1 MSKLKITFSTS
12 LAKLRF
18 AICLIFLSLQ
28 LAALAEAGNLGKIKI
43 ISAEKLDYQDG
54 NSTLIGNVKIQIG
67 SFTIE
72 APKAFID
79 ADSNGESSYARFV
92 GGVSLD
98 SDRISIVAPRM
109 DIDVNKSLLK
119 SFSNNGELV
128 VTTIFSKKQ
137 ANLYAQYQEINL
149 ATGFAQANSGNAE
162 DVMQVKYVSEEMNIN
177 SDKLELELQELSS
190 IQYINFLSNV
200 TAISDKLRVESQDLV
215 YFPSLDLVK
224 ANDDVRLLFLSET
237 QQASYLFSDSALFEQ
252 SKNLLSV
259 FSRGPQRFAEIH
271 SDQIFGKARQILVN
285 IDEDQN
291 IDNAILTGNA
301 YAQHQSKSLLGHEIL
316 LDIKNQKLETTVGR
330 PRTRILQ

>member
-1 MSKLKITFSTS
+1 MTKLKITFSKS
-12 LAKLRF
+12 LAKLCF
-18 AICLIFLSLQ
+18 VILLIFFSLQ
-28 LAALAEAGNLGKIKI
+28 LAVLAEDGNLGKIKI

-54 NSTLIGNVKIQIG
+54 NSTLIGNVKIQIDN
-67 SFTIE
+67 FTIE
-72 APKAFID
+72 APQAFID

-98 SDRISIVAPRM
+98 SDRISIIAPQM
-109 DIDVNKSLLK
+109 DIDINKSLLK
-119 SFSNNGELV
+119 SFSSEEELV
-128 VTTIFSKKQ
+128 VTTIFGKKQ

-162 DVMQVKYVSEEMNIN
+162 ELMQVKYVSEDMNISSN
-177 SDKLELELQELSS
+177 KLELELKELSELK
-190 IQYINFLSNV
+190 YINFLNNV
-200 TAISDKLRVESQDLV
+200 VAISDKLRVESQDLV
-215 YFPSLDLVK
+215 YFPNLDLVK

-237 QQASYLFSDSALFEQ
+237 QQGSYLFSDSAIYEQ
-252 SKNLLSV
+252 NKNLLSV
-259 FSRGPQRFAEIH
+259 FSRGPERFAEIH
-271 SDQIFGKARQILVN
+271 SDQIFGKARQILVI

-316 LDIKNQKLETTVGR
+316 LDIKNQKLETSVGR

>member
-1 MSKLKITFSTS
+1 MTKLKIIFSKS
-12 LAKLRF
+12 LAKLCF
-18 AICLIFLSLQ
+18 AMLIIFFSLQ
-28 LAALAEAGNLGKIKI
+28 LAVLAEDGNLGKIKI

-67 SFTIE
+67 NFTIE
-72 APKAFID
+72 APQAFID

-98 SDRISIVAPRM
+98 SDRISIIAPRM

-119 SFSNNGELV
+119 SFSSEEELV
-128 VTTIFSKKQ
+128 VTTIVDKKQ

-162 DVMQVKYVSEEMNIN
+162 DMMQVKYVSEDMNIS
-177 SDKLELELQELSS
+177 SDKLELELKELSELK
-190 IQYINFLSNV
+190 YINFLSNV
-200 TAISDKLRVESQDLV
+200 VAISDKLRVESQDLV

-224 ANDDVRLLFLSET
+224 ANDDVRLLFLSGT
-237 QQASYLFSDSALFEQ
+237 QQGSYLFSDSAIYEQ

-285 IDEDQN
+285 IDEDHN

-316 LDIKNQKLETTVGR
+316 LDIKNHKLETSVGR
-330 PRTRILQ
+330 PRTRLLR